1 MLWEERALSC
11 IWLSYSVSWEAGS
24 QSGSY
29 QMGFPWRHKAVW
41 FVRVCVFM
49 CMCEISDHVNGEER
63 SCQSIYLTVKS
74 TVGLVGAN
82 LRIENRFEI
91 WKCQWTKS
99 SPPTTL
105 PGGFYSTMNL
115 ASTMG
120 KTKKQNKL
128 LDSVGRGRGDN
139 LIHSGNT
146 TWINTH
152 PTVWRIPNGVNF
164 VPFPVI
170 SFHSLDAK
178 ASCSRG
184 SSGGGGLIWV
194 SLCTYFFFLLDCKE
208 WPVLLWEE
216 PLGGSTE
223 GRTWLCVLFLKEVSL
238 LQFILNT

>member
-49 CMCEISDHVNGEER
+49 WMWEIPDHVNGEER
-63 SCQSIYLTVKS
+63 SCQRIYLTVKC

-82 LRIENRFEI
+82 LRLENRFEI
-91 WKCQWTKS
+91 WKCQWTKLSSS

-105 PGGFYSTMNL
+105 PGRFYSTMNL

-120 KTKKQNKL
+120 KTKKLNKL
-128 LDSVGRGRGDN
+128 LDSVGGGRGDN

-146 TWINTH
+146 TWINAH
-152 PTVWRIPNGVNF
+152 PTVWRIPYGVNF

-170 SFHSLDAK
+170 SFHSLDDCK
-178 ASCSRG
+178 VFMFKG
-184 SSGGGGLIWV
+184 LIGGG
-194 SLCTYFFFLLDCKE
+194 D
-208 WPVLLWEE
+208 
-216 PLGGSTE
+216 
-223 GRTWLCVLFLKEVSL
+223 
-238 LQFILNT
+238 